1 MIIKLLRAWAEDT
14 EVFTEGGDCM
24 KLVMLFVSVEQCL
37 WEGNEATQEHCRLVT
52 QRTFVTRVTTPP
64 SPQQPAISSS
74 APHTFP
80 GQNSSSSSQI
90 VLTFP
95 VGCWCWWTLLIVMN
109 PSRLN
114 IFFYDPSPVPPM
126 STQRG
131 VKLWSEWAHTSSEMS
146 LHHSNDCG
154 STACG

>member
-1 MIIKLLRAWAEDT
+1 MIIKLLRALAEDT

-24 KLVMLFVSVEQCL
+24 KLVMLVVSVEQCL
-37 WEGNEATQEHCRLVT
+37 WVGNEATQEHCRLVT
-52 QRTFVTRVTTPP
+52 QAPFVTRVTTTPP
-64 SPQQPAISSS
+64 SPHQPAISSS
-74 APHTFP
+74 APHTVP
-80 GQNSSSSSQI
+80 GQNSSRI

-95 VGCWCWWTLLIVMN
+95 VGCGCWWTLLIVMN

-131 VKLWSEWAHTSSEMS
+131 VKL
-146 LHHSNDCG
+146 
-154 STACG
+154 

>member
-1 MIIKLLRAWAEDT
+1 MIIKLLRALAEDT

-24 KLVMLFVSVEQCL
+24 KLVMLVVSVEQCL

-52 QRTFVTRVTTPP
+52 QGTFVP
-64 SPQQPAISSS
+64 SPHQPAISSS

-80 GQNSSSSSQI
+80 GQNSSRI

-95 VGCWCWWTLLIVMN
+95 VGCWWWWTLLIVMN

-131 VKLWSEWAHTSSEMS
+131 VKL
-146 LHHSNDCG
+146 
-154 STACG
+154 